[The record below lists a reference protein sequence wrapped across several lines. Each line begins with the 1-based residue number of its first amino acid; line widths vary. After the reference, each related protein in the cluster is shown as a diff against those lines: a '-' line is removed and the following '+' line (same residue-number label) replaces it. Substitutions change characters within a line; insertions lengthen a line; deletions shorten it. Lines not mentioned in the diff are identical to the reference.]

1 MGTLNIDR
9 YHAAM
14 GDASY
19 KDVTRLHDK
28 LLSDGQATFYVTQRK
43 LPFAPCLGHERLVRL
58 LVDSQIDRPR
68 LRFLEQDRAGL
79 KLFAK
84 AIEDMY
90 FVGVIRTVR
99 PGTIIFAQQPF
110 ADISGAF
117 GLTQAQEIKFE
128 HAFDLPMTT
137 ASTAMQ
143 FRMAAGDKRWLSD
156 FSLRRNGDIE
166 RAVDI
171 ATYAFIGGFNDTSNM
186 EAAHRLDIPAVGT
199 EAHYWQQAYIEYMYE
214 PEIEPRTG
222 KPKHFEQVAFERW
235 LDANP
240 NGTTLLLDTIDVY
253 MGAVHATMAATSSDA
268 RRRAFKGFRVD
279 SGDLAELGRWCLR
292 FFEANG
298 LHGLRPN
305 LTGDLDVEKVRAIVK
320 EFPEAAGFGI
330 GTKLSSEVPAVAGV
344 IFKQSLIEGH
354 PTLKASN
361 SIEKTTLPGRLQ
373 VFRGIDDQGHYVG
386 DVTGLDEEE
395 IQIPGATQVERLL
408 LPFWENGQHS
418 AIPSIEKQKAFVEDQ
433 RRRFADINNYPHT
446 LSGTLKVLR
455 DDLTAQMRADKSGW
469 EEVLKVPDTGFDK
482 PRQAMVTGLN
492 RRECDHAGQSLRR
505 PKAKA

>member
-19 KDVTRLHDK
+19 KDVTRLHDRS
-28 LLSDGQATFYVTQRK
+28 LSDAQATFYVTQRK
-43 LPFAPCLGHERLVRL
+43 LPFASCLGHERLIRL

-68 LRFLEQDRAGL
+68 LRFLEQDRGGL
-79 KLFAK
+79 QRFAK
-84 AIEDMY
+84 AIEDIQ
-90 FVGVIRTVR
+90 FAGAVRAVR
-99 PGTIIFAQQPF
+99 PGTIMFPNQPF
-110 ADISGAF
+110 ADISGKF

-143 FRMAAGDKRWLSD
+143 FRMAAGSRWLSD

-199 EAHYWQQAYIEYMYE
+199 EAHYWQQSYIEYLYE

-235 LDANP
+235 HDANP
-240 NGTTLLLDTIDVY
+240 NGTTLLLDTVDVY
-253 MGAVHATMAATSSDA
+253 LGAVHAAMAATSTEG

-279 SGDLAELGRWCLR
+279 SGDLAELGAWCLR
-292 FFEANG
+292 FFEVNG
-298 LHGLRPN
+298 FPDLRVN
-305 LTGDLDVEKVRAIVK
+305 LTGDLDVEKVRLIVK
-320 EFPEAAGFGI
+320 EFPEVAGFGI

-344 IFKQSLIEGH
+344 IFKQSLIDNL

-361 SIEKTTLPGRLQ
+361 SPDKTTLPGRLQ
-373 VFRGIDDQGHYVG
+373 LFRGF
-386 DVTGLDEEE
+386 DVKGRC
-395 IQIPGATQVERLL
+395 I
-408 LPFWENGQHS
+408 
-418 AIPSIEKQKAFVEDQ
+418 
-433 RRRFADINNYPHT
+433 AD
-446 LSGTLKVLR
+446 
-455 DDLTAQMRADKSGW
+455 
-469 EEVLKVPDTGFDK
+469 
-482 PRQAMVTGLN
+482 
-492 RRECDHAGQSLRR
+492 
-505 PKAKA
+505 

>member
-1 MGTLNIDR
+1 MGTLNFDR

-14 GDASY
+14 GDACY
-19 KDVTRLHDK
+19 KDVASVHGK
-28 LLSDGQATFYVTQRK
+28 PLSDTDATFYCTQRK
-43 LPFAPCLGHERLVRL
+43 LPFAPVLGHERLVRL

-68 LRFLEQDRAGL
+68 LRFLEQDRGGL
-79 KLFAK
+79 QRFAK
-84 AIEDMY
+84 AIEDIQ
-90 FVGVIRTVR
+90 FVGKIRAVR
-99 PGTIIFAQQPF
+99 PGTIMFPQQPI
-110 ADISGAF
+110 ADITGKF

-137 ASTAMQ
+137 ASVAMQ
-143 FRMAAGDKRWLSD
+143 FRMAAGKRWLSD

-199 EAHYWQQAYIEYMYE
+199 EAHYWQQAYLEYLYE

-253 MGAVHATMAATSSDA
+253 MGAVHAVMAATSNET
-268 RRRAFKGFRVD
+268 RRKAFKGFRVD
-279 SGDLAELGRWCLR
+279 SGDLADLGKWCLD

-305 LTGDLDVEKVRAIVK
+305 LTGDLTVEKVTQIVE
-320 EFPEAAGFGI
+320 EFPEVAGFGI
-330 GTKLSSEVPAVAGV
+330 GTKLSSEVKHVAGV
-344 IFKQSLIEGH
+344 IFKACLIGGR

-361 SIEKTTLPGRLQ
+361 SIDKTTLPGRLQ
-373 VFRGIDDQGHYVG
+373 VFRGVGAEGNYVA
-386 DVTGLDEEE
+386 DVTGLSDED
-395 IQIPGATQVERLL
+395 IQIPGAARVERLL
-408 LPFWENGQHS
+408 EPFWENGQYS
-418 AIPSIEKQKAFVEDQ
+418 AIPSIEKQKAFVADQ
-433 RRRFADINNYPHT
+433 IVRFGDLHNYSRT
-446 LSGTLKVLR
+446 LSGRLTKLR
-455 DDLTAQMRADKSGW
+455 DDLTEQMRADNSGW
-469 EEVLKVPDTGFDK
+469 EKILKLPEEMAEELINSK
-482 PRQAMVTGLN
+482 
-492 RRECDHAGQSLRR
+492 
-505 PKAKA
+505 

>member
-14 GDASY
+14 GDASF

-28 LLSDGQATFYVTQRK
+28 RLGDAEATFYITQRK
-43 LPFAPCLGHERLVRL
+43 LPFAPCLGHERLIRL

-68 LRFLEQDRAGL
+68 LRFLEQDRGGL
-79 KLFAK
+79 QLFAK
-84 AIEDMY
+84 AIEDIQ
-90 FVGVIRTVR
+90 FVGKIRAVR
-99 PGTIIFAQQPF
+99 PGTIVFAQEPF

-137 ASTAMQ
+137 ASLAMQ
-143 FRMAAGDKRWLSD
+143 FRMAAGEKRWLSD

-171 ATYAFIGGFNDTSNM
+171 AVYAFIGGFNDTSNL
-186 EAAHRLDIPAVGT
+186 EAAFRLDIPAVGT
-199 EAHYWQQAYIEYMYE
+199 EAHYWQQSYIEYMDQ

-222 KPKHFEQVAFERW
+222 QPKHFEQVAFERW

-253 MGAVHATMAATSSDA
+253 MGAAHAAMAATSTEA
-268 RRRAFKGFRVD
+268 RRKAFKGFRVD
-279 SGDLAELGRWCLR
+279 SGDLAELGKWCLR

-298 LHGLRPN
+298 LRGLRPN
-305 LTGDLDVEKVRAIVK
+305 LTGDLDVRKLKRIVA

-330 GTKLSSEVPAVAGV
+330 GTKLSSEVQSVAGV
-344 IFKQSLIEGH
+344 IFKACVIDGR

-361 SIEKTTLPGRLQ
+361 SLDKTTLPGVMQ
-373 VFRGIDDQGHYVG
+373 VFRGIDAAGNYVA
-386 DVTGLDEEE
+386 DVTGLLDEEIE
-395 IQIPGATQVERLL
+395 IPGAARVERLL
-408 LPFWENGQHS
+408 QPFWENGQHS
-418 AIPSIEKQKAFVEDQ
+418 PIP
-433 RRRFADINNYPHT
+433 
-446 LSGTLKVLR
+446 
-455 DDLTAQMRADKSGW
+455 
-469 EEVLKVPDTGFDK
+469 
-482 PRQAMVTGLN
+482 
-492 RRECDHAGQSLRR
+492 
-505 PKAKA
+505 

>member
-1 MGTLNIDR
+1 MGTLNFDR

-19 KDVTRLHDK
+19 KDLARLHDRH
-28 LLSDGQATFYVTQRK
+28 LSDAQATFYVTQRK

-58 LVDSQIDRPR
+58 LIDSQIDRPR
-68 LRFLEQDRAGL
+68 LRFLEQDRGGL
-79 KLFAK
+79 QLFAK
-84 AIEDMY
+84 AIEDIRV
-90 FVGVIRTVR
+90 VGTIRAVR
-99 PGTIIFAQQPF
+99 PGTIVFAHQPF
-110 ADISGAF
+110 ADITGAF

-143 FRMAAGDKRWLSD
+143 FRMAAGDERWLSD

-199 EAHYWQQAYIEYMYE
+199 QAHYWQLAYIDYLYH
-214 PEIEPRTG
+214 PEIEQRTG

-253 MGAVHATMAATSSDA
+253 MGAVHAAMAATSSEM

-279 SGDLAELGRWCLR
+279 SGDLAELGNWCLR

-298 LHGLRPN
+298 LDRLRAN
-305 LTGDLDVEKVRAIVK
+305 LTGDLDVPKVRQIVK
-320 EFPEAAGFGI
+320 SFPEVAGFGI
-330 GTKLSSEVPAVAGV
+330 GTKLSSEVPSVAGV
-344 IFKQSLIEGH
+344 IFKQCMIGDR

-361 SIEKTTLPGRLQ
+361 SLDKTTLPGRLQ
-373 VFRGIDDQGHYVG
+373 LFRGTDSNGTYVA
-386 DVTGLDEEE
+386 DVTGLDEEDVE
-395 IQIPGATQVERLL
+395 IPGATHVERLL
-408 LPFWENGQHS
+408 GPFWEDGQKV
-418 AIPSIEKQKAFVEDQ
+418 AIPSIEKQKAIVEEQRKRFV
-433 RRRFADINNYPHT
+433 DINNYPCL
-446 LSGTLKVLR
+446 LSDRLKTLR
-455 DDLTAQMRADKSGW
+455 DELTAQMRADDSGW
-469 EEVLKVPDTGFDK
+469 EDVLKIPESLAVEVPARK
-482 PRQAMVTGLN
+482 
-492 RRECDHAGQSLRR
+492 
-505 PKAKA
+505 

>member
-1 MGTLNIDR
+1 MGTLNFDR

-19 KDVTRLHDK
+19 KDATNVHGK
-28 LLSDGQATFYVTQRK
+28 PLSETDATFYCTQRK
-43 LPFAPCLGHERLVRL
+43 LPFAPVLGHERLVRL

-68 LRFLEQDRAGL
+68 LRFLEQDRGGL
-79 KLFAK
+79 QLFAK
-84 AIEDMY
+84 AIEDIQ
-90 FVGVIRTVR
+90 FVGRIRTVR
-99 PGTIIFAQQPF
+99 PGTIVFANEPF

-143 FRMAAGDKRWLSD
+143 FRMAAGNRWLSD

-171 ATYAFIGGFNDTSNM
+171 AVYAFIGGFNDTSNL

-199 EAHYWQQAYIEYMYE
+199 EAHYWQQAYIEYMDQ

-253 MGAVHATMAATSSDA
+253 TGAIHAAMAATSNEA

-279 SGDLAELGRWCLR
+279 SGDLAKLGKWCLD
-292 FFEANG
+292 FFESNG
-298 LHGLRPN
+298 LHGLMAV
-305 LTGDLDVEKVRAIVK
+305 LTGDLDVEGVRRIVE
-320 EFPEAAGFGI
+320 EFPEVAGFGV
-330 GTKLSSEVPAVAGV
+330 GTKLSGEVHRIAGV
-344 IFKQSLIEGH
+344 VFKECVIDGR
-354 PTLKASN
+354 PTMKASN
-361 SIEKTTLPGRLQ
+361 TPEKSTLPGRLQ
-373 VFRGIDDQGHYVG
+373 VFRGVDRGGRYLA
-386 DVTGLDEEE
+386 DVTGLDDEDVS
-395 IQIPGATQVERLL
+395 IPGASRV
-408 LPFWENGQHS
+408 
-418 AIPSIEKQKAFVEDQ
+418 
-433 RRRFADINNYPHT
+433 
-446 LSGTLKVLR
+446 
-455 DDLTAQMRADKSGW
+455 
-469 EEVLKVPDTGFDK
+469 
-482 PRQAMVTGLN
+482 
-492 RRECDHAGQSLRR
+492 
-505 PKAKA
+505 

>member
-14 GDASY
+14 GDASF
-19 KDVTRLHDK
+19 KDVTRLRDG
-28 LLSDGQATFYVTQRK
+28 LLSDAEATFYVTQRK

-68 LRFLEQDRAGL
+68 LRFLEQDRGGL
-79 KLFAK
+79 QLFAK
-84 AIEDMY
+84 AIEDIQ
-90 FVGVIRTVR
+90 FVGKIRAVR
-99 PGTIIFAQQPF
+99 PGTIVFASEPF

-143 FRMAAGDKRWLSD
+143 FRMAAGDHRWLSD

-171 ATYAFIGGFNDTSNM
+171 AVYAFIGGFNDTSNM

-199 EAHYWQQAYIEYMYE
+199 EAHYWQQAYLEFMDY

-222 KPKHFEQVAFERW
+222 RPKHFEQVAFERW

-253 MGAVHATMAATSSDA
+253 MGAVHAAMAATSNEA

-279 SGDLAELGRWCLR
+279 SGDLAELGEWCLR

-298 LHGLRPN
+298 LTGLRPN
-305 LTGDLDVEKVRAIVK
+305 LTGDLDVAKVKKIVA
-320 EFPEAAGFGI
+320 EFPQVAGFGI
-330 GTKLSSEVPAVAGV
+330 GTKLSSEIPAVAGV
-344 IFKQSLIEGH
+344 IFKQCLIKGR

-361 SIEKTTLPGRLQ
+361 SQEKITLPGQLQ
-373 VFRGIDDQGHYVG
+373 LFRGTDSHGNYVA
-386 DVTGLDEEE
+386 DIVGLEDEDIE
-395 IQIPGATQVERLL
+395 ISGAVNVERLL
-408 LPFWENGQHS
+408 VPFWENGQHS
-418 AIPSIEKQKAFVEDQ
+418 SIPSITKQKAFVEEQ
-433 RRRFADINNYPHT
+433 RRRFGDINNYRHE
-446 LSGTLKVLR
+446 LSTTLR
-455 DDLTAQMRADKSGW
+455 DLQDQLTERMRTDQSGW
-469 EEVLKVPDTGFDK
+469 EDVLAMPELMSDK
-482 PRQAMVTGLN
+482 L
-492 RRECDHAGQSLRR
+492 
-505 PKAKA
+505 

>member
-1 MGTLNIDR
+1 MGTLNFDR

-19 KDVTRLHDK
+19 KDVTRIHGK
-28 LLSDGQATFYVTQRK
+28 PLSETTATFYCTQRK
-43 LPFAPCLGHERLVRL
+43 LPFAPVLGHERLVRL

-68 LRFLEQDRAGL
+68 LRFLEQDRGGL
-79 KLFAK
+79 QRFAK
-84 AIEDMY
+84 AIEDIQ
-90 FVGVIRTVR
+90 FAGRIRTVR
-99 PGTIIFAQQPF
+99 PGTIMFPQQPI
-110 ADISGAF
+110 ADITGKF

-137 ASTAMQ
+137 AGVALQ
-143 FRMAAGDKRWLSD
+143 FRMAAGDRWLSD

-199 EAHYWQQAYIEYMYE
+199 EAHYWQQAYLEYLHE

-222 KPKHFEQVAFERW
+222 QPKHFEQVAFERW

-253 MGAVHATMAATSSDA
+253 LGAVHAAMAATSNDA
-268 RRRAFKGFRVD
+268 RRKAFKGFRVD
-279 SGDLAELGRWCLR
+279 SGDLAELGKWCLR

-305 LTGDLDVEKVRAIVK
+305 LTGDLNVEKLKRIVA

-330 GTKLSSEVPAVAGV
+330 GTKLSSEVEHVAGV
-344 IFKQSLIEGH
+344 IFKACMIGGR

-361 SIEKTTLPGRLQ
+361 SLDKTTLPGSMQ
-373 VFRGIDDQGHYVG
+373 VFRGLDGEGNYVG
-386 DVTGLDEEE
+386 DVTGLDDEQIE
-395 IQIPGATQVERLL
+395 IDGAAKVENLL
-408 LPFWENGQHS
+408 QPFWENGQHS
-418 AIPSIEKQKAFVEDQ
+418 AIPSIEKQKAFVADQ
-433 RRRFADINNYPHT
+433 MRRFTDLHTYPT
-446 LSGTLKVLR
+446 RLSDRLTKLR
-455 DDLTAQMRADKSGW
+455 DDLTEQMRADNSGW
-469 EEVLKVPDTGFDK
+469 ETVLQLPEEMPEELQPT
-482 PRQAMVTGLN
+482 R
-492 RRECDHAGQSLRR
+492 
-505 PKAKA
+505 

>member
-19 KDVTRLHDK
+19 KDVTRLHDRP
-28 LLSDGQATFYVTQRK
+28 LSDAEATFYVTQRK
-43 LPFAPCLGHERLVRL
+43 LPFAPCLGHARLVRL

-68 LRFLEQDRAGL
+68 LRFLEQDRGGL
-79 KLFAK
+79 QRFAK
-84 AIEDMY
+84 AIEDIQ
-90 FVGVIRTVR
+90 FVGTIRTVR
-99 PGTIIFAQQPF
+99 PGTIVFAQQPF
-110 ADISGAF
+110 ADITGSF

-143 FRMAAGDKRWLSD
+143 FRMAAGDRWLSD

-171 ATYAFIGGFNDTSNM
+171 AVYAFIGGFNDTSNM

-199 EAHYWQQAYIEYMYE
+199 EAHYWQQSFIEYMYQ
-214 PEIEPRTG
+214 PETEPRTG

-253 MGAVHATMAATSSDA
+253 MGAVHAAMAATSTEA

-279 SGDLAELGRWCLR
+279 SGDLAELGEWCLR

-298 LHGLRPN
+298 LYDLRPN
-305 LTGDLDVEKVRAIVK
+305 LTGDLDVEKVRRIVR
-320 EFPEAAGFGI
+320 EFPRAAGFGI

-344 IFKQSLIEGH
+344 IFKQCMIEGK

-361 SIEKTTLPGRLQ
+361 SEEKTTLPGRLQ
-373 VFRGIDDQGHYVG
+373 LFRGIDASGNHVG
-386 DVTGLDEEE
+386 DVTGLDDEE
-395 IQIPGATQVERLL
+395 IEIPGAARVERLL
-408 LPFWENGQHS
+408 VPFWENGQHA
-418 AIPSIEKQKAFVEDQ
+418 AIPSIEKQKLIVEEQ
-433 RRRFADINNYPHT
+433 RKRFASIDNYPCL
-446 LSGTLKVLR
+446 LSDKLRKLR
-455 DDLTAQMRADKSGW
+455 DDLTAQMRGDISGW
-469 EEVLKVPDTGFDK
+469 QEVVKMPEEVLDKVP
-482 PRQAMVTGLN
+482 L
-492 RRECDHAGQSLRR
+492 
-505 PKAKA
+505 PK

>member
-19 KDVTRLHDK
+19 KDATNLHGRP
-28 LLSDGQATFYVTQRK
+28 LSDAQATFYVTQRK

-68 LRFLEQDRAGL
+68 LRFLEQDRGGL
-79 KLFAK
+79 QRFAK
-84 AIEDMY
+84 AIEDIQ
-90 FVGVIRTVR
+90 FVGAIRAVR
-99 PGTIIFAQQPF
+99 TGTIVFAQQPF
-110 ADISGAF
+110 ADITGAF

-143 FRMAAGDKRWLSD
+143 FRMAAGEERWLSD

-199 EAHYWQQAYIEYMYE
+199 EAHYWQQSYIEYLSE

-253 MGAVHATMAATSSDA
+253 MGAVHAAMAATSTEA

-279 SGDLAELGRWCLR
+279 SGDLAELGEWSLR

-305 LTGDLDVEKVRAIVK
+305 LTGDLDVEKVRRIVK
-320 EFPEAAGFGI
+320 EFPGANGFGI

-344 IFKQSLIEGH
+344 IFKQCVIDGQ

-361 SIEKTTLPGRLQ
+361 SEEKTTLPGRLQ
-373 VFRGIDDQGHYVG
+373 LFRGIDAHGNYVA
-386 DVTGLDEEE
+386 DVTGLDDEE
-395 IQIPGATQVERLL
+395 IEIPGAARVERLL
-408 LPFWENGQHS
+408 VRFWENGQHA
-418 AIPSIEKQKAFVEDQ
+418 AIPSIEKQKAFVAEQ
-433 RRRFADINNYPHT
+433 RKRFPDINNYPT
-446 LSGTLKVLR
+446 LLSDKLRQLR
-455 DDLTAQMRADKSGW
+455 DDLTVRMRADGSGW
-469 EEVLKVPDTGFDK
+469 QEVVKMPEEVPDKVP
-482 PRQAMVTGLN
+482 Q
-492 RRECDHAGQSLRR
+492 
-505 PKAKA
+505 PK